1 MPSSLVIAAYFGAGA
16 AGVAAATAAWGVAGV
31 VAARFAIN
39 FAVSMLV
46 TRLFSS
52 GSANQNI
59 DNGVRQQ
66 VPPATTNSLPIV
78 YGDAYLAG
86 VFVDAVLSTD
96 QKTMYYVLAVSQ
108 ISPNG
113 QFSFDTTKMY
123 WQDQTMTFDGTDQ
136 TKVISLTDGAGNVQ
150 TKISGNLNIYLYK
163 SNEAGTITALNGTAL
178 PSTVMGGADIAVAQR
193 WPSSG
198 RQMNGLAFA
207 IVKMVY
213 NRDAG
218 TTQMQAITFKAAQYL
233 NSTGVAKPGD
243 VWYDY
248 ITNDKYGCAMDASIV
263 DAATATALNS
273 YSDQTI
279 TYTPA
284 AGGSA
289 TQARYRVNGV
299 LDTGQDVLSNLD
311 QIMLSCDSWNQYN
324 AATGK
329 WSIVINKAETTSFAF
344 DDSNI
349 VGEIRVSAFD
359 ISASIN
365 EVQAQFPSKLNR
377 DQSDYVYLNTPSGL
391 LFANEPVNKYT
402 IALGLVNDS
411 VQAQYLANRMLE
423 QARED
428 LIVTFATT
436 YNGIQVDAGDVIS
449 VTNAAYGWS
458 AKLFRVIKV
467 SEASLPD
474 GNLGAALELNEYNP
488 VVYDDASITAFAAT
502 PNSNLSNPN
511 FFTNLV
517 APTVANINTTATIP
531 HFDIVCGVPATGRTT
546 EITLFYTNVS
556 SPTTTDWKVWSFQ
569 SATNSQPFAPST
581 NVTFTDLNLPTDTY
595 YFAFK
600 VANETGASAL
610 SATSTSFNWNPNP
623 TTSAVAGTF
632 LATFSPVT
640 IQVPRNSSLVP
651 SFTGLI
657 TKLFGSAAGGSIDF
671 VTSQT
676 DADAAF
682 VNNTWR
688 IGGSSTT
695 GNADISAVNIT
706 LGSLTDGGT
715 FAQWAIPT
723 AMSASPATLTVPVR
737 YKSALGVVTQ
747 GATAILQYVFQDQG
761 ATGSPGTNGNQ
772 SANPTLYQWSTTTPS
787 ATTGSSTYTWA
798 TGVNS
803 SYTGGG
809 GWAAT
814 IPANPGTAGIQLWT
828 AIKPTVVT
836 VGTTTSTI
844 NWTTGVTV
852 ASVTA
857 NGANGSNGT
866 NGTNGVNGL
875 QTASPKVY
883 QWAITIPASPTGTST
898 YTWATSSFTPTP
910 SSWSSSITAAPSA
923 GYTLWAATVNISDT
937 ATATTTS
944 INWGLSSII
953 ASGYAGTNGSN
964 GTNGTNG
971 ADGTN
976 GTRTAILDVYKWA
989 ASAPTTFPSGS
1000 STYTWAT
1007 GQFTAP
1013 ASLNGWSLI
1022 PPTPVLGQTLWI
1034 ARTVYA
1040 DNNTTTTTS
1049 ITWTASVANPRTAS
1063 GVDGSTGATGANG
1076 ARTAVLEIYKWSATT
1091 PTTFPS
1097 GTSTYTW
1104 SNGSFTAP
1112 STANGW
1118 SLLPG
1123 TSTAGYTLYACSVA
1137 YVDTLTTSTSSVTW
1151 TTSNAYAVGAAGAN
1165 GANGTN
1171 GANGSNGANGI
1182 DGLSSRICY
1191 AKSTLTSLN
1200 PTPAYYV
1207 TTGAGAFPPDNEWGG
1222 AEIWQATPPTIF
1234 AGEALFQSDGIYNPG
1249 TTQTTWN
1256 VPYLSNLKVGSLS
1269 AITAN
1274 TGDLTVSGTIQSNTA
1289 AISGTTMTGAGAVI
1303 YSSGNFALGNPTT
1316 NISFDGTQMSLN
1328 GNVVATDNI
1337 NLAAVSVLVNPS
1349 LTTSQTF
1356 AQPVTINTTY
1366 NGFSYTGGATVNP
1379 NYEFLTASVSDVSN
1393 GFIYSTFFI
1402 TASSQYVNGGG
1413 LFVSG
1418 STSSST
1424 FSLLVNNI
1432 EVAIYQ
1438 VSSSQAA
1445 TTYTY
1450 FNSSNTAIPSPCVIS
1465 VKLKTVSCTVTTYS
1479 AGTVYGYIT
1488 TPTTPVSTTSNG
1500 TQIVVQGFKR

>member
-52 GSANQNI
+52 GSANQNT

-531 HFDIVCGVPATGRTT
+531 HFDVVCGVPATGRTT

-772 SANPTLYQWSTTTPS
+772 SANPTLYQWSVTTPS

-809 GWAAT
+809 GWTTT
-814 IPANPGTAGIQLWT
+814 IPTNPGTAGIQLWT

-898 YTWATSSFTPTP
+898 YTWATSSFTPDP
-910 SSWSSSITAAPSA
+910 SGWSSSITAAPSA

-953 ASGYAGTNGSN
+953 AFGYAGANGNN
-964 GTNGTNG
+964 GTN
-971 ADGTN
+971 
-976 GTRTAILDVYKWA
+976 
-989 ASAPTTFPSGS
+989 
-1000 STYTWAT
+1000 
-1007 GQFTAP
+1007 
-1013 ASLNGWSLI
+1013 
-1022 PPTPVLGQTLWI
+1022 
-1034 ARTVYA
+1034 
-1040 DNNTTTTTS
+1040 
-1049 ITWTASVANPRTAS
+1049 
-1063 GVDGSTGATGANG
+1063 GANG
-1076 ARTAVLEIYKWSATT
+1076 ARTAILEIYKWSATT

-1104 SNGSFTAP
+1104 ANGSFTAP

-1222 AEIWQATPPTIF
+1222 AEIWQATPPTIS

-1274 TGDLTVSGTIQSNTA
+1274 TGNLTVSGTIQSNTA

-1328 GNVVATDNI
+1328 GNVVATNNI
-1337 NLAAVSVLVNPS
+1337 NANAVTVTAGNAISG
-1349 LTTSQTF
+1349 T
-1356 AQPVTINTTY
+1356 VTIYPNTTTY
-1366 NGFSYTGGATVNP
+1366 TNIITVSLNSLGAPIYLTSLINASIFSGP
-1379 NYEFLTASVSDVSN
+1379 
-1393 GFIYSTFFI
+1393 
-1402 TASSQYVNGGG
+1402 GGG
-1413 LFVSG
+1413 LYIIDLRDGNGNIIDSYTSPFLAANQYFDFRINLSNYVSSSP
-1418 STSSST
+1418 STSSTCSVT
-1424 FSLLVNNI
+1424 IF
-1432 EVAIYQ
+1432 
-1438 VSSSQAA
+1438 
-1445 TTYTY
+1445 TYP
-1450 FNSSNTAIPSPCVIS
+1450 NT
-1465 VKLKTVSCTVTTYS
+1465 
-1479 AGTVYGYIT
+1479 GGYIN
-1488 TPTTPVSTTSNG
+1488 VFNNSNIFVIA
-1500 TQIVVQGFKR
+1500 TKR